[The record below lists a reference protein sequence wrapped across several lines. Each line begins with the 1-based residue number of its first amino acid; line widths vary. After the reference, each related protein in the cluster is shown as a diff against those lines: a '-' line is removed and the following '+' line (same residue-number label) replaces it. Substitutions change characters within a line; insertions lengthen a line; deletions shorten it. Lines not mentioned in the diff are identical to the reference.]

1 MEAVMT
7 VPEKQRAR
15 HPRTRWFVIV
25 ALTVLVTLTALAL
38 WSPVACTG
46 LREIPGRMKTKVL
59 EAASREV
66 RRQVRGR
73 MEARAFRTDLGIDQ
87 MIARLFD
94 RTRDPITR
102 YRDAYRL
109 AKAGTPEAVAALQR
123 FFQTATVPEKAA
135 IAQLLGSWGNP
146 RCKPWLWM
154 LLDDSN
160 EAVRIGA
167 MRGLSV
173 IGGEDV
179 TAKLAEFLASPSV
192 SVAMKIEAA
201 LGLGTIRSD
210 SAYNALATCFER
222 HENPDVI
229 EAVVANLGRFPFT
242 PQLEAA
248 FVDYLAR
255 PDTPAQLRVAAVES
269 LADSTPAA
277 VPFLLR
283 TAETDSDWEVR
294 AGAAWALSAHGPVPG
309 EGLHLL
315 DLARQE
321 TDEIVRR
328 RLYEALLAQRDVAVD
343 RLVPLVAQEHDVA
356 ARVAGWNAVGAAVSR
371 QSSWAGDF
379 DRMAVPEL
387 LRIAMEENSL
397 NVRLRAVFALRRAE
411 TTGARTALAQISQ
424 VPEPRV
430 ASAASH
436 AGYPATS
443 R

>member
-1 MEAVMT
+1 MT
-7 VPEKQRAR
+7 VPKKQRTR
-15 HPRTRWFVIV
+15 HSRTRWFAVV
-25 ALTVLVTLTALAL
+25 ALALLVALTALAF
-38 WSPVACTG
+38 WSPVARTVSG
-46 LREIPGRMKTKVL
+46 LRDVPGRMKTKAL
-59 EAASREV
+59 ELAGREV

-73 MEARAFRTDLGIDQ
+73 MEARAFRTDLGIEQ
-87 MIARLFD
+87 MVARLFD
-94 RTRDPITR
+94 RTQDPITR

-109 AKAGTPEAVAALQR
+109 AKAGTPEAVSALQR

-154 LLDDSN
+154 LLDDPN

-167 MRGLSV
+167 IRGLSV

-179 TAKLAEFLASPSV
+179 TAKLAGFLASPSV
-192 SVAMKIEAA
+192 PVAIKIEAA
-201 LGLGTIRSD
+201 GGLGTMRSD
-210 SAYNALATCFER
+210 SAYDALAACFER
-222 HENPDVI
+222 HEDPDVI

-242 PQLEAA
+242 SQLEAA
-248 FVDYLAR
+248 FADYLAR
-255 PDTPAQLRVAAVES
+255 PDTPARLRVAAVES

-283 TAETDSDWEVR
+283 TAETDGDWEVR
-294 AGAAWALSAHGPVPG
+294 AGAAWALSAHGAVPG
-309 EGLHLL
+309 EGPRLI

-328 RLYEALLAQRDVAVD
+328 RLYEALLAQRDVVVD
-343 RLVPLVAQEHDVA
+343 RLVPLVSQEHDVA

-379 DRMAVPEL
+379 DRTAVPEL
-387 LRIAMEENSL
+387 LQIALEENSL

-411 TTGARTALAQISQ
+411 TTGARAALAQISQ

-430 ASAASH
+430 ASAASLTGH
-436 AGYPATS
+436 PATS